1 MSYYAKISFKQIKS
15 EDIIPFFKEFKEAYI
30 KKIPEIAKEKCMFCP
45 VVAES
50 LHFPTSL
57 GELRN
62 DKLETLNCLNWA
74 NNCSRFKYFY
84 DKEFGLLGIVG
95 TPECLNEMFDTT
107 IVFQNSSDQ
116 NYDRDIWSKIK
127 AFEDI
132 YNKWITKDV
141 DEIRDLYNAQTGF
154 SFDKEYSDVI
164 ERSEGL
170 MYWRQTFAY
179 REIWGRYEREIFD
192 DDNAIYFSLFGTYE
206 SSRLY
211 RMLQCCLAEA
221 DAAMQEWKN

>member
-1 MSYYAKISFKQIKS
+1 MSYYVEVSFKQIKS

-45 VVAES
+45 VVAEN

-62 DKLETLNCLNWA
+62 DKFETLNCLNWA
-74 NNCSRFKYFY
+74 NSCSRFKYFY
-84 DKEFGLLGIVG
+84 DKEFSLLGIVG
-95 TPECLNEMFDTT
+95 TPKCLNKMFDTT

-116 NYDRDIWSKIK
+116 DYDRDIWSKIK

-141 DEIRDLYNAQTGF
+141 NEIINLYNAESGF
-154 SFDKEYSDVI
+154 SFDKEYPGVI
-164 ERSEGL
+164 EKSEGL

-179 REIWGRYEREIFD
+179 QEIWQRYERIFND
-192 DDNAIYFSLFGTYE
+192 AESIYFSLFGPYE
-206 SSRLY
+206 TSLY
-211 RMLQCCLAEA
+211 KFLQCCLEEA
-221 DAAMQEWKN
+221 AKTTKQLFEI